1 MTTNPIFKVTTTEN
15 RRVFEYMGVLMGDFD
30 GVPNRRDK
38 GKKHRKEAKYKR
50 ERQDEDMDD
59 YILSVQGLIRCSECD
74 QPFHQSLA
82 QCPYCGAPRSR
93 LMP

>member
-1 MTTNPIFKVTTTEN
+1 
-15 RRVFEYMGVLMGDFD
+15 MGDYD
-30 GVPNRRDK
+30 GIPNRRDK
-38 GKKHRKEAKYKR
+38 GKKHRREAKHKR
-50 ERQDEDMDD
+50 AQEDEVMDND
-59 YILSVQGLIRCSECD
+59 YLLSIQGLIRCSECK